1 MKPMHLKYSE
11 FYITNV
17 CNQNCENCNRFNNY
31 AFKGHLLWDD
41 HKDEYAKWAKLV
53 NIDLIGILGGE
64 PFGNPDMMNWI
75 HGIAELWPKSSL
87 TIVTNGT
94 QFDRWP
100 NLYDDLSIYGDRM
113 QIEIYHHTPMSWAY
127 AVEKH
132 SKFLKN
138 PRSYAPYRENRKITH
153 DADMQMLQ
161 WRDKSGM
168 NLKLAQEWHF
178 ATSSLIRDQDNKLSL
193 QNSDPDEAAKICDF
207 NNSGCHHFING
218 KLYKCGVV
226 ALLPEFIKQFKVD
239 MDTRQQQL
247 IDSYVPASAD
257 WSSEDLSQFID
268 DLNNKKTIPQCNL
281 CPANKE
287 ISKFSA
293 STKKIK
299 IEEVHP

>member
-1 MKPMHLKYSE
+1 MAHNLAYSE

-31 AFKGHLLWDD
+31 AYKGHYLWDD

-75 HGIAELWPKSSL
+75 HGIAELWPNANL

-94 QFDRWP
+94 QFDKWP
-100 NLYDDLSIYGDRM
+100 NLYEDLLQYGTRI
-113 QIEIYHHTPMSWAY
+113 QIEVYHHTPMTWAY

-138 PRSYAPYRENRKITH
+138 PSPLYIE
-153 DADMQMLQ
+153 ADKCRWL
-161 WRDKSGM
+161 DKSGM
-168 NLKLAQEWHF
+168 VLSLAQEWYF
-178 ATSSLIRDQDNKLSL
+178 TTSALIRNNKTNELTL
-193 QNSDPDEAAKICDF
+193 YNSDPDEAAKICDF
-207 NNSGCHHFING
+207 NNCGCHHFIDG

-226 ALLPEFIKQFKVD
+226 ALLPTFTKQFKVH
-239 MDTRQQQL
+239 TTTEQKRL
-247 IDSYVPASAD
+247 IDEYVPAD
-257 WSSEDLSQFID
+257 PNWSDTQLTQFID
-268 DLNNKKTIPQCNL
+268 DLNSQKTIPQCSL
-281 CPANKE
+281 CPATKE
-287 ISKFSA
+287 RIKFSA

-299 IEEVHP
+299 IEEI